1 MTPHS
6 VPHNRSKPT
15 QNKKG
20 DKGGWLGNLWRST
33 RASFHYTP
41 KSLELA
47 WRASPEMSLAIAI
60 LTLASAALPL
70 GIAYVGKTIID
81 KVVAHAVDPTAHWV
95 AVELALIAAQAL
107 VQRALFLLRGLLGEK
122 LGLDVNVLI
131 LEKAIQLELAQFE
144 DSEFY
149 DKLTRAR
156 REASSRPVSMV
167 TDSLQLVQNALTLA
181 GYVALLVSFSG
192 WAVLGLVLASLPA
205 TVAEM
210 RFSNAAFR
218 MRNWRSPDTRRLNY
232 VEYVLANDSHAK
244 EVKVLGLGPLLL
256 DRYKRFGK
264 LFYEED
270 KELSTRRSI
279 WAYFLS
285 LLATLAFYGCFF
297 VMAVLAA
304 KGKLSLGNLTLYVVA
319 FRQGQQAFQSCLT
332 AIGNMY
338 ESNLYMSN
346 LFEYLAIASLPNAV
360 AAGSATRPQ
369 TTAKERGIH
378 FDNVGFC
385 YPGREIWA
393 LRNINLDIP
402 EGQSIA
408 LVGHNGAGKTT
419 FIKLLCRLYDPS
431 EGCIRL
437 DGRDLREW
445 DREELW
451 RRISVVFQDFNKY
464 QFTFGENVGMGDVP
478 HLEDEARIQRAVKA
492 GGAAEVLSSLSEG
505 TKTPLGRWFL
515 DGVDLSG
522 GQWQK
527 IALSRAFM
535 REQADILILDEPTAA
550 LDAEAEYAVFE
561 RFQNLAKGRTSI
573 LISHRFP
580 TVRLAD
586 RIIVVEGGRIV
597 EEGTHPELLA
607 AGGRY
612 SQLFALQAKGYV

>member
-1 MTPHS
+1 
-6 VPHNRSKPT
+6 
-15 QNKKG
+15 
-20 DKGGWLGNLWRST
+20 
-33 RASFHYTP
+33 
-41 KSLELA
+41 
-47 WRASPEMSLAIAI
+47 MSLAIAL

-81 KVVAHAVDPTAHWV
+81 KVVAHAVDATAHWV
-95 AVELALIAAQAL
+95 LVELALIATQAL
-107 VQRALFLLRGLLGEK
+107 IQRSLFLLRGLLGEK

-181 GYVALLVSFSG
+181 GYVALLVAFSG

-205 TVAEM
+205 TIAEM

-264 LFYEED
+264 LFYDED
-270 KELSTRRSI
+270 KELSTRRSF
-279 WAYFLS
+279 WAYGLS
-285 LLATLAFYGCFF
+285 LLATLAFYGCYV

-304 KGKLSLGNLTLYVVA
+304 RGELSLGNLTLYVVA

-346 LFEYLAIASLPNAV
+346 LFEYLAIAAPPKAAAPATTGRSMGSGSGAV
-360 AAGSATRPQ
+360 Q
-369 TTAKERGIH
+369 ERGIH

-385 YPGREIWA
+385 YPGRETWA

-402 EGQSIA
+402 EGQRIA

-419 FIKLLCRLYDPS
+419 FIKLLCRLYDPT
-431 EGCIRL
+431 EGSIRL

-445 DREELW
+445 DREDLW

-478 HLEDEARIQRAVKA
+478 HLEDEARIERAVNA
-492 GGAAEVLSSLSEG
+492 GGASEVLASLAEG

-535 REQADILILDEPTAA
+535 REEADILILDEPTAA

-580 TVRLAD
+580 TVRLAN